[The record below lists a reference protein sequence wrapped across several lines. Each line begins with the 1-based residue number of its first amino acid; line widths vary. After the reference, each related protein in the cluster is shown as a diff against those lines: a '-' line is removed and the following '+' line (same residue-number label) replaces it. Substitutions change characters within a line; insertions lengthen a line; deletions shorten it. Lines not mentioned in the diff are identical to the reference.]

1 VIRLV
6 TLDPHD
12 PVAVQ
17 KLSRLLYQAFG
28 VGCDVAGDMPLPP
41 GLAAPFDAEAL
52 TTAVPAPRI
61 YADDR
66 VLYLTSQ
73 PLKERALISGPAPTH
88 GFAQY
93 GGQRALISTA
103 GVKDLDASLKLVG
116 RHAMHQLGHCWDLH
130 HCLDPRCAMYPPWT
144 PSFGAGDAVFDTFC
158 REKSEQK
165 IRLAKS

>member
-1 VIRLV
+1 MIRVV
-6 TLDPHD
+6 TLDPHE

-17 KLSRLLYQAFG
+17 RLCRLLYQAFG
-28 VGCDVAGDMPLPP
+28 VGCDSAGDMELPA
-41 GLAAPFDAEAL
+41 GLTAPFDAGAL
-52 TTAVPAPRI
+52 VRAAPAPKL

-66 VLYLTSQ
+66 VLYLTAR
-73 PLKERALISGPAPTH
+73 PLQERTLVSGTAPTH

-93 GGQRALISTA
+93 GGQRALITTVA
-103 GVKDLDASLKLVG
+103 IKDLEASLKLVA

-144 PSFGAGDAVFDTFC
+144 PSFGAGDAIFDTFC